1 MDEMN
6 PAFENFLNNMS
17 RLGGSPRET
26 TRRVSPAKF
35 LSGNNLAK
43 QVAINSRKITI
54 LKNGIQARRVSTGS
68 MLTSLSGGSVRGVE
82 KEILDI
88 KQTMMSIL
96 ETLKAQEK
104 FEYEKFLDMQRR
116 EENDKRRGRE
126 TFLEKARRKGVGIIR
141 KGVNKVVSPISNIFS
156 NIIGFFVK
164 LFFGRIMIKF
174 LNFFSNPANV
184 AIVDGIANFIG
195 TFFPVIVAGVVA
207 ATVGIAALAVK
218 MLGLSGVLRAAAIG
232 LGLTSPLSSL
242 LGLGLSGR
250 GRGLGKGFK
259 LPTMT
264 MPNFSGDM
272 LMKRVPAVG
281 KFSFPYG
288 KAGRGFFNFNQGGVV
303 PGSGNSDTVPAMLT
317 PGEVVISKPA
327 VDMFGLRNL
336 LRLNNAVGK
345 TNRPSISAGRFYAN
359 EGGKVVDY
367 RFTPSF
373 IDRQYTETTGSLKDG
388 NFEISGSR
396 LGLEETQKR
405 LAEAYMGSGLD
416 ILPGQFLPNVGGKVV
431 SAASEISSQYAPGSF
446 EKVMNQTGMSKE
458 DVQFMINSQLMG
470 TEEYHLKSVADS
482 INQKSANFKPKDK
495 GNSLINL
502 APVTSNMMGEME
514 DGGLGSFNELTN
526 QDNTD
531 SSFDNELF
539 DISLERADNSKMQ
552 TLGMMP

>member
-54 LKNGIQARRVSTGS
+54 LKNVIQARRVSTGS

-482 INQKSANFKPKDK
+482 INQKSAKFKPKDK

-531 SSFDNELF
+531 SSFDYEFLKKN
-539 DISLERADNSKMQ
+539 K
-552 TLGMMP
+552 

>member
-17 RLGGSPRET
+17 RLGGTPRET

-54 LKNGIQARRVSTGS
+54 LKNVIQARRVSTGS

-104 FEYEKFLDMQRR
+104 FEYQKFLDMQRR

-126 TFLEKARRKGVGIIR
+126 SFLEKARRKGVGIIR
-141 KGVNKVVSPISNIFS
+141 KGVNQVVSPISNIFS

-218 MLGLSGVLRAAAIG
+218 MLGLTNVLRAAAIG
-232 LGLTSPLSSL
+232 LGLTSPLSNL

-250 GRGLGKGFK
+250 GVGLGKGFK
-259 LPTMT
+259 LPTM
-264 MPNFSGDM
+264 PKFSGDM

-345 TNRPSISAGRFYAN
+345 SNKPSLNRGRFYAN
-359 EGGKVVDY
+359 EGGEVKDY

-373 IDRQYTETTGSLKDG
+373 IDRQYTQTTGSLKDG
-388 NFEISGSR
+388 DFEISGRR
-396 LGLEETQKR
+396 LGLEETRDK
-405 LAEAYMGSGLD
+405 LAEAYKGSGLD

-431 SAASEISSQYAPGSF
+431 SAASEISNQYAPGSF
-446 EKVMNQTGMSKE
+446 EKIMKETGMSKE

-470 TEEYHLKSVADS
+470 TEEYHMKSVADS
-482 INQKSANFKPKDK
+482 INQNTAKFKPKDK

-502 APVTSNMMGEME
+502 APVTSNMTGEME
-514 DGGLGSFNELTN
+514 DEGFGSFNQLNN
-526 QDNTD
+526 QDDTD
-531 SSFDNELF
+531 SSFDNDLF
-539 DISLERADNSKMQ
+539 DISLEKADSSKMQ
-552 TLGMMP
+552 TLGMML

>member
-6 PAFENFLNNMS
+6 PAFENFLNNMT
-17 RLGGSPRET
+17 RLGGTPKAT

-54 LKNGIQARRVSTGS
+54 LKNVIQARRVSTGS

-88 KQTMMSIL
+88 KETMMSIL

-207 ATVGIAALAVK
+207 APVGIAALAVK

-250 GRGLGKGFK
+250 GRGLCKGFK

-482 INQKSANFKPKDK
+482 INQKSAKFKPKDK

>member
-17 RLGGSPRET
+17 RLGGTPRET

-35 LSGNNLAK
+35 LGGDNLVA

-54 LKNGIQARRVSTGS
+54 LKNTIQARRVSTGS

-88 KQTMMSIL
+88 KETMMSIL

-126 TFLEKARRKGVGIIR
+126 SFLEKARRKGVGIVRQGI
-141 KGVNKVVSPISNIFS
+141 NKVVSPISNIFS

-336 LRLNNAVGK
+336 LRLNNTAGK
-345 TNRPSISAGRFYAN
+345 TNRPNISAGQFYAN
-359 EGGKVVDY
+359 EGGAVPDY

-373 IDRQYTETTGSLKDG
+373 TDRVYTETSGSLEDG
-388 NFEISGSR
+388 TYKNTSR
-396 LGLEETQKR
+396 IMSLEETRKR
-405 LAEAYMGSGLD
+405 LAEAYKGSGLD

-431 SAASEISSQYAPGSF
+431 SAASEISNQYAPGSF
-446 EKVMNQTGMSKE
+446 EKIMKETGMSKE

-470 TEEYHLKSVADS
+470 TEEYHMKSVADS
-482 INQKSANFKPKDK
+482 INQKSAKFKPKDK

>member
-54 LKNGIQARRVSTGS
+54 LKNVIQARRVSTGS

-88 KQTMMSIL
+88 KETMMSIL

-104 FEYEKFLDMQRR
+104 FEHEKFLDMQRR

-126 TFLEKARRKGVGIIR
+126 SFLEKARRKGVGIVRQGI
-141 KGVNKVVSPISNIFS
+141 NKVVSPISNIFS

-218 MLGLSGVLRAAAIG
+218 MLGLTNVLRAAAIG

-250 GRGLGKGFK
+250 GRGLGRGFK
-259 LPTMT
+259 LPKVPDLGMKDFSSKFLYNLKRIPMT
-264 MPNFSGDM
+264 PFASPV
-272 LMKRVPAVG
+272 K
-281 KFSFPYG
+281 
-288 KAGRGFFNFNQGGVV
+288 GFNKGGVV

-336 LRLNNAVGK
+336 LRLNNAAGK
-345 TNRPSISAGRFYAN
+345 TNRPNISAGRFYAN
-359 EGGKVVDY
+359 EGGEVVDY

-373 IDRQYTETTGSLKDG
+373 MNRVYTETSGSLKDG
-388 NFEISGSR
+388 TYKSTSR
-396 LGLEETQKR
+396 IMSLEETKEK
-405 LAEAYMGSGLD
+405 LAKTYADMGME
-416 ILPGQFLPNVGGKVV
+416 ILPGQFLPDVGGKVFN
-431 SAASEISSQYAPGSF
+431 AASEISNQYAPGSL
-446 EKVMNQTGMSKE
+446 EKIMKETGMSKE
-458 DVQFMINSQLMG
+458 DVQFMINSQIKG
-470 TEEYHLKSVADS
+470 TDEYHMKSVADS
-482 INQKSANFKPKDK
+482 INLNSAKFKPKSK

-514 DGGLGSFNELTN
+514 DGGLGSFNELNN
-526 QDNTD
+526 QDDTD

-539 DISLERADNSKMQ
+539 DINLEKPDNSKMQ
-552 TLGMMP
+552 TLGMAP

>member
-17 RLGGSPRET
+17 RLGGTPRET

-35 LSGNNLAK
+35 LSGNNLVK

-54 LKNGIQARRVSTGS
+54 LKNVIQARRVSTGS

-104 FEYEKFLDMQRR
+104 FEYQKFLDMQRR

-126 TFLEKARRKGVGIIR
+126 SFLEKARRKGVGIIR
-141 KGVNKVVSPISNIFS
+141 KGVNQVVSPISNIFS

-218 MLGLSGVLRAAAIG
+218 MLGLTNVLRAAAIG
-232 LGLTSPLSSL
+232 LGLTSPLSNL

-250 GRGLGKGFK
+250 GLGLGRGFK

-264 MPNFSGDM
+264 MPKFSGDM
-272 LMKRVPAVG
+272 LMKRVPAMS

-336 LRLNNAVGK
+336 LRLNNAAGK
-345 TNRPSISAGRFYAN
+345 TNRPNISAGRFYAN
-359 EGGKVVDY
+359 EGMAVPDL
-367 RFTPSF
+367 RFTPSMM
-373 IDRQYTETTGSLKDG
+373 DRVYTESSGSLEDG
-388 NFEISGSR
+388 TYESR
-396 LGLEETQKR
+396 SRIMSLEETQRR
-405 LAEAYMGSGLD
+405 LSEAYKGAGLD
-416 ILPGQFLPNVGGKVV
+416 ILPGQFLPNIGGKVV
-431 SAASEISSQYAPGSF
+431 NKASEISNQYAPGSF
-446 EKVMNQTGMSKE
+446 KNIMNQTGMSKE
-458 DVQFMINSQLMG
+458 DVQFMINSQLAG
-470 TEEYHLKSVADS
+470 TEEYHMKSVSDS
-482 INQKSANFKPKDK
+482 INQNTAKFKPKNK
-495 GNSLINL
+495 TNSLINL
-502 APVTSNMMGEME
+502 APVTSNTEGEMQDE
-514 DGGLGSFNELTN
+514 GFGSFNQLNN
-526 QDNTD
+526 QDDTD
-531 SSFDNELF
+531 SSFDNDLF
-539 DISLERADNSKMQ
+539 DISLEKADSSKMQ

>member
-54 LKNGIQARRVSTGS
+54 LKNVIQARRVSTGS

-250 GRGLGKGFK
+250 GRGLGRGFK
-259 LPTMT
+259 LPTM
-264 MPNFSGDM
+264 PKFSGDM

-359 EGGKVVDY
+359 EGGVVDY

-373 IDRQYTETTGSLKDG
+373 TDRVYTETSGSLEDG
-388 NFEISGSR
+388 TYKNTSR
-396 LGLEETQKR
+396 IMSLEETQNK
-405 LAEAYMGSGLD
+405 LTDVYKGMGMD

-431 SAASEISSQYAPGSF
+431 SKASEISNQFAPGSF
-446 EKVMNQTGMSKE
+446 ENIMKQTGMSKE

-482 INQKSANFKPKDK
+482 INQKSAKFKPKDK

-502 APVTSNMMGEME
+502 APVTSNMMGETE

>member
-17 RLGGSPRET
+17 RLGGTPRET

-54 LKNGIQARRVSTGS
+54 LKNVIQARRVSTGS

-141 KGVNKVVSPISNIFS
+141 RGVNKVVSPISNIFS

-250 GRGLGKGFK
+250 GRGLTRGFK
-259 LPTMT
+259 LPKVPDLGMKDFSSKFLYNLKRIPMT
-264 MPNFSGDM
+264 PFASPV
-272 LMKRVPAVG
+272 K
-281 KFSFPYG
+281 
-288 KAGRGFFNFNQGGVV
+288 GFNKGGVV

-359 EGGKVVDY
+359 EGGVVDY

-373 IDRQYTETTGSLKDG
+373 TDRVYTETSGSLKDG
-388 NFEISGSR
+388 TYKNTSR
-396 LGLEETQKR
+396 IMSLEETQNK
-405 LAEAYMGSGLD
+405 LADVYKGIGMD

-431 SAASEISSQYAPGSF
+431 SKASEISNQYAPGSF
-446 EKVMNQTGMSKE
+446 ENIMKETGMTRE
-458 DVQFMINSQLMG
+458 DVQFMINSQIKG
-470 TEEYHLKSVADS
+470 TDEYHMQSVANS
-482 INQKSANFKPKDK
+482 INQKSAKFKPKDK

>member
-54 LKNGIQARRVSTGS
+54 LKNVIQARRVSTGS

-250 GRGLGKGFK
+250 GRGLTRGFK
-259 LPTMT
+259 LPKVPDLGMKDFSSKFLYNLKRIPMT
-264 MPNFSGDM
+264 PFASP
-272 LMKRVPAVG
+272 VE
-281 KFSFPYG
+281 
-288 KAGRGFFNFNQGGVV
+288 GFNKGGVV

-482 INQKSANFKPKDK
+482 INQKSAKFKPKDK

-502 APVTSNMMGEME
+502 APVTSNMIGEME
-514 DGGLGSFNELTN
+514 DGGLGSFNQLNN

>member
-54 LKNGIQARRVSTGS
+54 LKNVIQARRVSTGS

-250 GRGLGKGFK
+250 GRGLGRGFK
-259 LPTMT
+259 LPTM
-264 MPNFSGDM
+264 PKFSGDM

-482 INQKSANFKPKDK
+482 INQKSAKFKPKDK

>member
-17 RLGGSPRET
+17 RLGGTPRET

-54 LKNGIQARRVSTGS
+54 LKNVIQARRVSTGS

-482 INQKSANFKPKDK
+482 INQKSAKFKPKDK

>member
-17 RLGGSPRET
+17 RLGGTPRET

-35 LSGNNLAK
+35 LGTDVIAA

-54 LKNGIQARRVSTGS
+54 LKNVIQARRVSTGS
-68 MLTSLSGGSVRGVE
+68 MLASLSAGSVGVT
-82 KEILDI
+82 KEIMDI
-88 KQTMMSIL
+88 KETMSSIL
-96 ETLKAQEK
+96 ATLIAQEK
-104 FEYEKFLDMQRR
+104 FEMKKFLDTQRR
-116 EENDKRRGRE
+116 EENARRTGRE
-126 TFLEKARRKGVGIIR
+126 TDLEQERPNIIER
-141 KGVNKVVSPISNIFS
+141 GVNKVLQPVRNIFS
-156 NIIGFFVK
+156 RIIGFFTK
-164 LFFGRIMIKF
+164 LFLGRILIKF
-174 LNFFSNPANV
+174 LDFFSNPRNA
-184 AIVDGIANFIG
+184 GILNFIAG
-195 TFFPVIVAGVVA
+195 FISTVFPVILTGA
-207 ATVGIAALAVK
+207 AVFAIAVK
-218 MLGLSGVLRAAAIG
+218 GLIPLISGATALLLRAAQISGGIG
-232 LGLTSPLSSL
+232 FLGNTALIARATGLQNL
-242 LGLGLSGR
+242 L
-250 GRGLGKGFK
+250 KGVK
-259 LPTMT
+259 
-264 MPNFSGDM
+264 GA
-272 LMKRVPAVG
+272 RVTKSATRFREG
-281 KFSFPYG
+281 FG
-288 KAGRGFFNFNQGGVV
+288 KAFKTLFVRRSSGGIV
-303 PGSGNSDTVPAMLT
+303 PGSGSSDTVPAMLT

-327 VDMFGLRNL
+327 VDKFGLSNL
-336 LRLNNAVGK
+336 LAINAAAGAK
-345 TNRPSISAGRFYAN
+345 SKPKYRGGRFYAN

-431 SAASEISSQYAPGSF
+431 SAASEISNQYAPGSF
-446 EKVMNQTGMSKE
+446 EKIMKETGMSKE

-470 TEEYHLKSVADS
+470 TEEYHMKSVADS
-482 INQKSANFKPKDK
+482 INQKSAKFKPKDK

-502 APVTSNMMGEME
+502 APVTSNMMGETE
-514 DGGLGSFNELTN
+514 DAGLGSFNELNN

-539 DISLERADNSKMQ
+539 DISLEKADDSKMQ

>member
-54 LKNGIQARRVSTGS
+54 LKNVIQARRVSTGS

-218 MLGLSGVLRAAAIG
+218 MLGLTNVLRAAAIG

-250 GRGLGKGFK
+250 GRGLGRGFK
-259 LPTMT
+259 LPTM
-264 MPNFSGDM
+264 PKFSGDM

-482 INQKSANFKPKDK
+482 INQKSAKFKPKDK

>member
-17 RLGGSPRET
+17 RLGGTPRET

-54 LKNGIQARRVSTGS
+54 LKNVIQARRVSTGS

-104 FEYEKFLDMQRR
+104 FEHEKFLDMQRR

-431 SAASEISSQYAPGSF
+431 SAASEISNQYAPGSF

-470 TEEYHLKSVADS
+470 TEEYHMKSVADS
-482 INQKSANFKPKDK
+482 INQKSAKFKPKDK

>member
-54 LKNGIQARRVSTGS
+54 LKNVIQARRVSTGS

-141 KGVNKVVSPISNIFS
+141 RGVNKVVSPISNIFS

-250 GRGLGKGFK
+250 GRGLTRGFK
-259 LPTMT
+259 LPKVPDLGMKDFSSKFLYNLKRIPMT
-264 MPNFSGDM
+264 PFASPV
-272 LMKRVPAVG
+272 K
-281 KFSFPYG
+281 
-288 KAGRGFFNFNQGGVV
+288 GFNKGGVV

-359 EGGKVVDY
+359 EGGVVDY

-373 IDRQYTETTGSLKDG
+373 TDRVYTETSGSLKDG
-388 NFEISGSR
+388 TYKNTSR
-396 LGLEETQKR
+396 IMSLEETQNK
-405 LAEAYMGSGLD
+405 LADVYKGIGMD

-431 SAASEISSQYAPGSF
+431 SKASEISNQYAPGSF
-446 EKVMNQTGMSKE
+446 ENIMKETGMTRE
-458 DVQFMINSQLMG
+458 DVQFMINSQIKG
-470 TEEYHLKSVADS
+470 TDEYHMQSVANS
-482 INQKSANFKPKDK
+482 INQKSAKFKPKDK

>member
-17 RLGGSPRET
+17 RLGGTPRET

-54 LKNGIQARRVSTGS
+54 LKNVIQARRVSTGS

-250 GRGLGKGFK
+250 GRGLGRGFK
-259 LPTMT
+259 LPTM
-264 MPNFSGDM
+264 PKFSGDM

-482 INQKSANFKPKDK
+482 INQKSAKFKPKDK